1 MSDVDFSTALATI
14 IRDAVREEVATLKQ
28 PQAEKKDTKATLR
41 GIRALAVYLGVS
53 TATAQR
59 LKNEGKVPFS
69 QGCFPIIC
77 GEITFFDVFLFRFCQ
92 GYIHLHSDQSS
103 SIFQFH

>member
-1 MSDVDFSTALATI
+1 MSDVDFSTALALLV
-14 IRDAVREEVATLKQ
+14 RDAVREEVATLKQ

-69 QGCFPIIC
+69 QVGKRV
-77 GEITFFDVFLFRFCQ
+77 FFVPCEVDNAIKVNTNEL
-92 GYIHLHSDQSS
+92 
-103 SIFQFH
+103 

>member
-69 QGCFPIIC
+69 KVGKRI
-77 GEITFFDVFLFRFCQ
+77 FFVPCEVDNAIKVNVL
-92 GYIHLHSDQSS
+92 
-103 SIFQFH
+103 